1 MTNKDRENLAVSNI
15 YYVQSPYD
23 VKSCYKVQVVEII
36 DDNTVLVKWTTKKKK
51 GGKEAKPFKLNISK
65 LHTKASKAVGGYRQK
80 H

>member
-1 MTNKDRENLAVSNI
+1 MKGFNK
-15 YYVQSPYD
+15 YD
-23 VKSCYKVQVVEII
+23 VVEII
-36 DDNTVLVKWTTKKKK
+36 DDNTVLVKGTTKKKK